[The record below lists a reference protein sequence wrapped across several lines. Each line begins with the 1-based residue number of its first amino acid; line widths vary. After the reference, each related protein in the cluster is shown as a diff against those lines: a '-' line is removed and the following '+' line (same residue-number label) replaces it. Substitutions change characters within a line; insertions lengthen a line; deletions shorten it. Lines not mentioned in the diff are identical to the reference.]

1 MTSPTRC
8 WIGVDGGGTRSRAMV
23 GDARGREL
31 GVVVGG
37 PGLIDARDPGG
48 SVREV
53 AVVVRAAAAAACVE
67 LPVRGLWAGLAGSG
81 HEAARTAAEEELRDL
96 GLAGR
101 VAVGSDVDAAHADA
115 FGTGAGMLLVVG
127 TGSIVRAV
135 DPLGEVLTV
144 GGWGA
149 LLGDE
154 GSGYRIGLD
163 GVSAVLRSAD
173 GREPKTALT
182 AALLSSTGT
191 AGPGSL
197 AAWAIG
203 ATKGEIAALFG
214 PVATAARQGDTVAA
228 RVIHHALGGIRAL
241 MEAALARTSRWEG
254 RPPIA
259 FVGGLIREGSRLGPT
274 VAEMASELGYEV
286 RPGPVVPERGAVKKA
301 IRMTEADPW

>member
-1 MTSPTRC
+1 M
-8 WIGVDGGGTRSRAMV
+8 DGGGTRSRAMA
-23 GDARGREL
+23 GDAQGREL
-31 GVVVGG
+31 GAAGGG
-37 PGLIDARDPGG
+37 PGLIDAGDPGG
-48 SVREV
+48 AVREV
-53 AVVVRAAAAAACVE
+53 AAVVRAAAEAAGVE

-81 HEAARTAAEEELRDL
+81 HEAARTAAEEGLRDL
-96 GLAGR
+96 GLADR

-163 GVSAVLRSAD
+163 GVRAVLRSAD
-173 GREPKTALT
+173 GREPETALT
-182 AALLSSTGT
+182 AGLLSSTGT
-191 AGPGSL
+191 AGPASL

-214 PVATAARQGDTVAA
+214 AVATAARQGDTVAA

-241 MEAALARTSRWEG
+241 MEAALARTSGWEG

-259 FVGGLIREGSRLGPT
+259 FVGGLIREGSRLGET
-274 VAEMASELGYEV
+274 VAGMASELGYEV
-286 RPGPVVPERGAVKKA
+286 RPGPVAPERGAVKLA
-301 IRMTEADPW
+301 IRMTEG

>member
-8 WIGVDGGGTRSRAMV
+8 WIGVDGGGTRSRAMA
-23 GDARGREL
+23 GDAHGREL
-31 GVVVGG
+31 GAAGGG
-37 PGLIDARDPGG
+37 PGLIDASDPGG
-48 SVREV
+48 AVREV
-53 AVVVRAAAAAACVE
+53 ASVVQAAAAAAGVE
-67 LPVRGLWAGLAGSG
+67 LPVRALWAGLAGSG
-81 HEAARTAAEEELRDL
+81 HEGARTAAEEGLRDL
-96 GLAGR
+96 GLAER

-127 TGSIVRAV
+127 TGSNLRAV
-135 DPLGEVLTV
+135 DPRGEVLMV

-154 GSGYRIGLD
+154 GSGYRVGLD
-163 GVSAVLRSAD
+163 GVRAVLRSAD
-173 GREPKTALT
+173 GREPETALT

-191 AGPGSL
+191 AGPSGL

-203 ATKGEIAALFG
+203 ATKGEIAALFS

-241 MEAALARTSRWEG
+241 MEAALARTSGWEA

-259 FVGGLIREGSRLGPT
+259 FVGGVVGEGGRLAEA
-274 VAEMASELGYEV
+274 VAEIASELGYEV
-286 RPGPVVPERGAVKKA
+286 LPGPVVPERGAVKLA
-301 IRMTEADPW
+301 IRMTEV

>member
-1 MTSPTRC
+1 MTSPPRC
-8 WIGVDGGGTRSRAMV
+8 WIGVDGGGTRSRAMA
-23 GDARGREL
+23 GDAQGREL
-31 GVVVGG
+31 GAAGGG
-37 PGLIDARDPGG
+37 PGLIDAGDPGG
-48 SVREV
+48 AVREV
-53 AVVVRAAAAAACVE
+53 AAVVRAAAEAAGVE

-81 HEAARTAAEEELRDL
+81 HEAARTAAEEGLRDL
-96 GLAGR
+96 GLADR

-163 GVSAVLRSAD
+163 GVRAVLRSAD
-173 GREPKTALT
+173 GREPETALT
-182 AALLSSTGT
+182 AGLLSSTGT
-191 AGPGSL
+191 AGPASL

-214 PVATAARQGDTVAA
+214 AVATAARQGDTVAA

-241 MEAALARTSRWEG
+241 MEAALARTSGWEG

-259 FVGGLIREGSRLGPT
+259 FVGGLIREGSRLGET
-274 VAEMASELGYEV
+274 VAGMASELGYEV
-286 RPGPVVPERGAVKKA
+286 RPGPVAPERGAVKLA
-301 IRMTEADPW
+301 IRMTEG

>member
-8 WIGVDGGGTRSRAMV
+8 WIGVDGGGTRSRAMA
-23 GDARGREL
+23 GDAHGREL
-31 GVVVGG
+31 GAAGGG
-37 PGLIDARDPGG
+37 PGLINARDPGG
-48 SVREV
+48 AVREV
-53 AVVVRAAAAAACVE
+53 AALVRAAAAAAGVE

-81 HEAARTAAEEELRDL
+81 HEAARTAAEEGLREL
-96 GLAGR
+96 GLAER

-173 GREPKTALT
+173 GREPETALT

-191 AGPGSL
+191 AGPSSL

-203 ATKGEIAALFG
+203 ATKGEIAALFS

-228 RVIHHALGGIRAL
+228 RVIHHALGGVRAL
-241 MEAALARTSRWEG
+241 MEAALARTSGWEG

-274 VAEMASELGYEV
+274 VAGMASELGYEV
-286 RPGPVVPERGAVKKA
+286 RPGPVVPDRGAVKKA

>member
-8 WIGVDGGGTRSRAMV
+8 WIGVDGGGTRSRAMA

-31 GVVVGG
+31 GAVGGG

-53 AVVVRAAAAAACVE
+53 AAVVRAAAAAAGVE

-81 HEAARTAAEEELRDL
+81 HEAARTAVEEGLRDL

-173 GREPKTALT
+173 GREPETALT

-191 AGPGSL
+191 AGPASL

-214 PVATAARQGDTVAA
+214 AVATAARQGDTVAA
-228 RVIHHALGGIRAL
+228 RVIHHALGGVRAL
-241 MEAALARTSRWEG
+241 MEAALARTSGWEG

-259 FVGGLIREGSRLGPT
+259 FVGGLIREGGRLGET
-274 VAEMASELGYEV
+274 VAGMALELGYEV
-286 RPGPVVPERGAVKKA
+286 RPGPVAPERGAVKLA
-301 IRMTEADPW
+301 IRMTEG